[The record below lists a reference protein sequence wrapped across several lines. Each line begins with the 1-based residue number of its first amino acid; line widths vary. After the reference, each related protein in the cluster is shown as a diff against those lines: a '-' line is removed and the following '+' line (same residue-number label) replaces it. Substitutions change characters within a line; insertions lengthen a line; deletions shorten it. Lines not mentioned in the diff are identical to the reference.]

1 MYRPLTVFLSC
12 VFYARPSGFFHSQ
25 ERGRFFKEPY
35 TEFRSRIN
43 LEYKKLFFTWT
54 MKVQDRF
61 AQRNISQAP
70 WASETELRAIGCV
83 DEDRQNLGEMLK
95 KANFSSTCVWYPL
108 TWERGVKNFVRPVVF
123 FTVTCFL
130 WTAILQS
137 FTVQSIFTVKGIYL
151 KNGQAFS

>member
-1 MYRPLTVFLSC
+1 MVVHRPLTVFLSR
-12 VFYARPSGFFHSQ
+12 VFYARPSGFFHWQ

-61 AQRNISQAP
+61 AQRSVSQTPGRPRRSYVRAVSQTRTARIS
-70 WASETELRAIGCV
+70 ERC
-83 DEDRQNLGEMLK
+83 LK
-95 KANFSSTCVWYPL
+95 KAEFSGTCVWYPL

-130 WTAILQS
+130 RASILQS
-137 FTVQSIFTVKGIYL
+137 FTVQSIFAARGFI
-151 KNGQAFS
+151 